1 MTISDNLV
9 RMQMHVLLVCGALTP
24 VPGPLLAL
32 HDVPGAEHLPLQQVG
47 APPRLRDLA
56 PVADVCNMG

>member
-1 MTISDNLV
+1 M
-9 RMQMHVLLVCGALTP
+9 LVCGVLTP

-32 HDVPGAEHLPLQQVG
+32 HDVAGAEHLPLQQVR

>member
-1 MTISDNLV
+1 MFSLCFKLYGV
-9 RMQMHVLLVCGALTP
+9 LTP

-32 HDVPGAEHLPLQQVG
+32 HDVAGAEHLPLQQVG

-56 PVADVCNMG
+56 PVADVCKEESQGHG